1 MIPARKGRFFN
12 AWFAGHARDRLRAT
26 FGVTL
31 VHGLARA
38 RALCAEAPVL
48 LVANHSAWWD
58 PLVALHVSQHLLDV
72 DGYAMMDAK
81 NLRRLP
87 FFGLVGAFGVD
98 LDRPADGAA
107 SIKYTARLLDRA
119 GRAVWIFPQGRER
132 PITEKPLAFRPGS
145 AEIARV
151 ARRSRAVP
159 VGIRYEFGANEKPSL
174 YISLGAP
181 LPPERDVTRGLCA
194 HESAVEA
201 ELARIERAVRGE
213 GDDFEIVHSAS
224 ESWFGTAATGLL
236 ARFAGGSSSGS
247 HELTAPP
254 GPDRSSRS

>member
-1 MIPARKGRFFN
+1 MIPARKRRLFN
-12 AWFAGHARDRLRAT
+12 AWFSGHARSRLRAT
-26 FGVTL
+26 FGVTH

-48 LVANHSAWWD
+48 LVANHTAWWD
-58 PLVALHVSQHLLDV
+58 PLVALHVSQHLLGV

-87 FFGLVGAFGVD
+87 FFGFVGAFGVD

-107 SIKYTARLLDRA
+107 AIKYTARLLDRP

-132 PITEKPLAFRPGS
+132 PISEKPLAFRPGS

-151 ARRSRAVP
+151 AHKARAVP
-159 VGIRYEFGANEKPSL
+159 VGLRYEFGADEKPSL

-181 LPPERDVTRGLCA
+181 LPPERDVEKALVT
-194 HESAVEA
+194 HERAVEA
-201 ELARIERAVRGE
+201 ELQRIERAVHGE
-213 GDDFEIVHSAS
+213 GQDFEVVHRAP
-224 ESWFGTAATGLL
+224 EAWIGAVATSLL
-236 ARFAGGSSSGS
+236 ARLAGGSRS
-247 HELTAPP
+247 HELTSPR
-254 GPDRSSRS
+254 GSDRTSRS